1 MFVSLFKTNTD
12 RWAKTCLGRT
22 HGNNKDF
29 PRLALHLHPFWYYSS
44 SLYNISLLPSPT
56 FFMLLW
62 SLSPNKSCCLF
73 LYLVYIS
80 FSSSPHFCRFLLF
93 FWKIFFF
100 LNFSFPHFSDIL
112 PPALSLLILTT
123 THPLL
128 FAPFECSHL
137 PFITL
142 LSLFLTEYIFLF
154 LSLDYFYIP
163 FLLLFFVH
171 TVIARGLMNWYW
183 NNGTT
188 KNCLLRKDV
197 ISFIF
202 FFFAINANVTKNE
215 T

>member
-142 LSLFLTEYIFLF
+142 LSLFFLLNTFSCFFLLTISIFVFFYYFLF
-154 LSLDYFYIP
+154 ILSLPEGLWIDIEITGPQKIVYCEKMSFH
-163 FLLLFFVH
+163 LFFFSLPS
-171 TVIARGLMNWYW
+171 TQM
-183 NNGTT
+183 
-188 KNCLLRKDV
+188 
-197 ISFIF
+197 
-202 FFFAINANVTKNE
+202 
-215 T
+215 